1 MLSSCHAAP
10 TPRTPLLARRPTR
23 PTPATLRSLG
33 HFPSTSSRR
42 AAGFHDMPRSSA
54 RCRPHIL
61 LSWLRGPG
69 LEPDTISDPGP
80 VPTASSIAGW
90 HGVRHSAG
98 CFVDY
103 YLLTASDGARPPLEP
118 SAALPHTAA
127 PLIPLLDSHF
137 LTIPVRSLVPAQRPS
152 RPLWRLRLLLAGL
165 GHACAASSASAA
177 AAAPPRARFR
187 ALSSALQGRQGRTGT
202 VCRWLPRVVG
212 RTVPHSNSC
221 QLHTRTCPN
230 SLHTSLRPVRQVFGV
245 FL

>member
-1 MLSSCHAAP
+1 MLISCHAAP
-10 TPRTPLLARRPTR
+10 TPRTPLLAQRPTR

-61 LSWLRGPG
+61 LSRPRGPD
-69 LEPDTISDPGP
+69 LELDPISDPGP

-152 RPLWRLRLLLAGL
+152 RPLWRSSQLLAGL
-165 GHACAASSASAA
+165 GRARGASSASVAA
-177 AAAPPRARFR
+177 AAAPRARN
-187 ALSSALQGRQGRTGT
+187 
-202 VCRWLPRVVG
+202 RV
-212 RTVPHSNSC
+212 R
-221 QLHTRTCPN
+221 
-230 SLHTSLRPVRQVFGV
+230 
-245 FL
+245 